1 MRGRS
6 RKTSTGKKISTVS
19 LGSKI
24 DGNILILGE
33 RLRLL
38 LHSGDQHLIKDRRY
52 HFRTHSQCFIGKDAV
67 DWLVQYGHAKD
78 RPAAVKLMNVLM
90 RQMVIHHVNDEE
102 SDFHDDYSF
111 YRFSM
116 DNSTLPLTRE
126 IEPFIKGERV
136 YSKLS
141 VRGCPYQLLKVHMEG
156 GITYEKSFFGS
167 EFVAWLMKE
176 GFCSNRQQ
184 AVMLGKDLLEND
196 VIRHSTLDH
205 HFKDERLLYQFHPNM
220 DSLKFSDLPDL
231 DLPVLSEGEEDR
243 GGSSPPNG
251 LSSPSRKLSSSS
263 SRKSSDSSRKN
274 SDPQDSV
281 SPMGKNCS
289 SWPRIAEKN
298 HSLQRNLSNL
308 SSISDE
314 NSNLDKDSASED
326 GSDRC
331 SPILHRK
338 SPSVVDSLSSVDLS
352 ESEVAVHKNTVEVI
366 GDSVGYGFIVRGD
379 GPVFVKAVDP
389 GGPAAAAGLKV
400 GQVVTAVNG
409 INVQN
414 KNHNEVAQVILGQ
427 QQILRL
433 DVLAS

>member
-1 MRGRS
+1 
-6 RKTSTGKKISTVS
+6 
-19 LGSKI
+19 
-24 DGNILILGE
+24 
-33 RLRLL
+33 
-38 LHSGDQHLIKDRRY
+38 
-52 HFRTHSQCFIGKDAV
+52 
-67 DWLVQYGHAKD
+67 
-78 RPAAVKLMNVLM
+78 
-90 RQMVIHHVNDEE
+90 
-102 SDFHDDYSF
+102 
-111 YRFSM
+111 
-116 DNSTLPLTRE
+116 
-126 IEPFIKGERV
+126 
-136 YSKLS
+136 
-141 VRGCPYQLLKVHMEG
+141 
-156 GITYEKSFFGS
+156 
-167 EFVAWLMKE
+167 
-176 GFCSNRQQ
+176 
-184 AVMLGKDLLEND
+184 
-196 VIRHSTLDH
+196 
-205 HFKDERLLYQFHPNM
+205 
-220 DSLKFSDLPDL
+220 
-231 DLPVLSEGEEDR
+231 
-243 GGSSPPNG
+243 
-251 LSSPSRKLSSSS
+251 
-263 SRKSSDSSRKN
+263 
-274 SDPQDSV
+274 
-281 SPMGKNCS
+281 MGKNCS

-389 GGPAAAAGLKV
+389 GGPAAAAGLKA